1 MVVCVPPEQAFA
13 PIRRIGGRTGWYYGN
28 WLWTVRGFMDL
39 LLGGV
44 GVRRGRRDDE
54 TLRVGD
60 ALDFWRVELYEPGN
74 RLRLQAEMKVPGR
87 AWLEFEVTPCEE
99 GSTIRQTAT
108 FDPLGLFGIL
118 YWYGIYPLHQC
129 VFAGMLRNIAR
140 VAEFSAVSV
149 GNFDQAVDSPN
160 ARR

>member
-1 MVVCVPPEQAFA
+1 
-13 PIRRIGGRTGWYYGN
+13 
-28 WLWTVRGFMDL
+28 MDL

-44 GVRRGRRDDE
+44 GVRCGRRDDE

-60 ALDFWRVELYEPGN
+60 ALDFWHVELYEPGN
-74 RLRLQAEMKVPGR
+74 RLRLHAGMKVPGR

-129 VFAGMLRNIAR
+129 VFAGMLRNVAR
-140 VAEFSAVSV
+140 AAEHSTVSD
-149 GNFDQAVDSPN
+149 GIVDRDEASPN
-160 ARR
+160 AGR